1 MFQLGDSSWN
11 GAGSDMAFGVIRSR
25 PTQITPVGDRP
36 DRFAAG
42 TTFATMQL
50 PGTDLWAVAI
60 SLTGTDGSPN
70 RHLVAVQWTDAS
82 GQRHTTPID

>member
-1 MFQLGDSSWN
+1 
-11 GAGSDMAFGVIRSR
+11 MAFGVIRSR